1 MAKCDWPGSM
11 LEEHKV
17 PAELVKF
24 FQTIFEE
31 SQEKSEKYA
40 ELSADFRMLENTCAR
55 QDRYIAELEK
65 QLSLLQKTLD
75 LVDKNRGVDNG

>member
-75 LVDKNRGVDNG
+75 LVDKNRGVDDG